1 MSCIRR
7 GIVGPAARSS
17 AARVSREL
25 ELGGSS
31 TDKSLGYEIES
42 VSMTSNSIYGKG
54 ARE

>member
-7 GIVGPAARSS
+7 RIAGTALRSS
-17 AARVSREL
+17 AARVGREL

-31 TDKSLGYEIES
+31 ADKSLGYEIES